1 MAILQRSY
9 THTRVDAG
17 RAEMSGCRTTDVR
30 KQLLGASEIDY
41 TPTSIVT
48 PRGIMK
54 SFALF
59 YKIAS
64 NCLDP
69 VVSL

>member
-1 MAILQRSY
+1 M
-9 THTRVDAG
+9 RVDA
-17 RAEMSGCRTTDVR
+17 RKAEMSGCRTTYVR
-30 KQLLGASEIDY
+30 EQLLGASEIDY

-48 PRGIMK
+48 PRDFMK

-64 NCLDP
+64 NCLHP
-69 VVSL
+69 VVFALF